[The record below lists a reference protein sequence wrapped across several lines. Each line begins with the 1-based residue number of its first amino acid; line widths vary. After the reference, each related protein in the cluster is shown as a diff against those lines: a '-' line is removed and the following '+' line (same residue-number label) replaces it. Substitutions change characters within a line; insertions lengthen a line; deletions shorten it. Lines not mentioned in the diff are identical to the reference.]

1 GRVLG
6 GLCSH
11 SPFEF
16 ELLKSAAVT
25 RLLMDEAADVVFND
39 GASSGSADG
48 NDTRGADV
56 AGIARG
62 RLSEPDP
69 GRADANRQRAA
80 GPQGERRATKVPSA
94 VHGPKLRP
102 DECGDGASTRSHK

>member
-1 GRVLG
+1 MGRPSGGRLLG

-16 ELLKSAAVT
+16 ERLKSAAVT
-25 RLLMDEAADVVFND
+25 RLLLDGAVDVVFND
-39 GASSGSADG
+39 GASSGSTDG

-62 RLSEPDP
+62 RPSEPDP
-69 GRADANRQRAA
+69 G
-80 GPQGERRATKVPSA
+80 
-94 VHGPKLRP
+94 
-102 DECGDGASTRSHK
+102 STRTAKERLGGKASDEQRVDKIYMTMH